1 MSSKKERRVS
11 MGILQKNGGTEGNF
25 FGKAYDVAYAVCY
38 HLGLH
43 AIRKGR
49 LVIKALDGL
58 LSECVKAL
66 KGLFGR
72 MKKLLKRPTYI
83 IKKEWQSVLEFT
95 FRAPSR
101 VIDRIIKTG
110 KEYGFKEAIASLLNI
125 IKNTRHVI
133 LKNVS
138 ILASYVLPVV
148 AVVLL
153 VVTINTNLS
162 KEYAVRVTYNGY
174 EIGIVKDETVFYDG
188 EAIMRDRILYSTD
201 ETAYYFVPQF
211 EMVRKDADTEYS
223 DAYMICNEL
232 IRSSGDV
239 FSTAYG
245 LYVDD
250 TFYGATIEGEAL
262 GLALETLLNSHL
274 TGAENEIVRFH
285 NDVRIRE
292 GLYLDSSLVPLSQLE
307 QLIDSKVDYSAT
319 YTVVKNDSPY
329 RIASKNGISLE
340 TLLALNP
347 EIEKNCYV
355 GQQVI
360 VSEERP
366 LLSVET
372 VITEQREVK
381 VDYDSVTIP
390 DSTMSFGNSVVT
402 KKGKKGTA
410 VETVEKVYVAGILAE
425 TNVVKTEITKEPV
438 TEYVRRGTHMST
450 AIKPSQGDGTFDFEF
465 KWPVNGGYETCDVDG
480 YKGHTGMD
488 IGGVP
493 VGTSIYASADGIV
506 IKSVKNRYG
515 YGYHIIIDHGNGVQT
530 LYAHC
535 SKLYAKVGDVVERGD
550 KIALLGAT
558 GNAQGK
564 HLHFEIR
571 INGEYK
577 DPEDYIGSYYG
588 QKKSSK

>member
-1 MSSKKERRVS
+1 
-11 MGILQKNGGTEGNF
+11 MGILQRKGSTEENF
-25 FGKAYDVAYAVCY
+25 FGKAYEVAYAVCY
-38 HLGLH
+38 HLGLQT
-43 AIRKGR
+43 IRKGR
-49 LVIKALDGL
+49 LVFKTLAVL
-58 LSECVKAL
+58 LRECGKAL

-72 MKKLLKRPTYI
+72 TKKLLKRPTYI
-83 IKKEWQSVLEFT
+83 IKKEWQSVLDFT
-95 FRAPSR
+95 ILAPKR
-101 VIDRIIKTG
+101 VITRIIKTG
-110 KEYGFKEAIASLLNI
+110 KEYGFKEAVKSLSNI
-125 IKNTRHVI
+125 LKNTRHI
-133 LKNVS
+133 ALKNVG
-138 ILASYVLPVV
+138 IVTSYALPV
-148 AVVLL
+148 AAALLL
-153 VVTINTNLS
+153 VVTINTSLS
-162 KEYAVRVTYNGY
+162 KEYAVRVTYNGR
-174 EIGIVKDETVFYDG
+174 EIGTVKDETVFYEG
-188 EAIMRDRILYSTD
+188 EAIMQERILYSTD

-211 EMVRKDADTEYS
+211 EMVRMDADTEYS

-250 TFYGATIEGEAL
+250 TFYGATTEGEAL
-262 GLALETLLNSHL
+262 SLALETLLNSYL

-307 QLIDSKVDYSAT
+307 KLIDSKVDYSAT

-355 GQQVI
+355 GQQII

-390 DSTMSFGNSVVT
+390 DNTMSYGNSVVT

-425 TNVVKTEITKEPV
+425 TNVVNTEITKEPV

-465 KWPVNGGYETCDVDG
+465 KWPVNGGYETCDIDG

-535 SKLYAKVGDVVERGD
+535 SKLYAKVGDEVKQGD

-577 DPEDYIGSYYG
+577 DPEEYIGTYYG

>member
-1 MSSKKERRVS
+1 
-11 MGILQKNGGTEGNF
+11 MGILQKKGNTEENF
-25 FGKAYDVAYAVCY
+25 FGKAYEIAYAVCY

-43 AIRKGR
+43 TLRKGR

-58 LSECVKAL
+58 LRECGKAL

-72 MKKLLKRPTYI
+72 MKNLLKRPTYI
-83 IKKEWQSVLEFT
+83 IKREWQSVLDFV
-95 FRAPSR
+95 FLAPGR
-101 VIDRIIKTG
+101 VITRTIKTG
-110 KEYGFKEAIASLLNI
+110 KQYGFAEAVKSLLNI
-125 IKNTRHVI
+125 LKNTRHVA
-133 LKNVS
+133 LKNVG
-138 ILASYVLPVV
+138 IVTSYALPIV
-148 AVVLL
+148 AAVLL
-153 VVTINTNLS
+153 VVTINTNLA
-162 KEYAVRVTYNGY
+162 KEYAVRVTYNGR
-174 EIGIVKDETVFYDG
+174 EIGIVEDETVFYEG
-188 EAIMRDRILYSTD
+188 EAIMQERILYSTD
-201 ETAYYFVPQF
+201 ETAYYFIPQF

-250 TFYGATIEGEAL
+250 TFYGATTEGEAL
-262 GLALETLLNSHL
+262 GIALEALLNSYL
-274 TGAENEIVRFH
+274 TGAENEMVRFH

-292 GLYLDSSLVPLSQLE
+292 GLYLDSSLVPFSQLE
-307 QLIDSKVDYSAT
+307 QLIDSKVDYAAT

-372 VITEQREVK
+372 VVTEQREVK
-381 VDYDSVTIP
+381 VEYDSVTIP
-390 DSTMSFGNSVVT
+390 DNTMSYGNYVVT
-402 KKGKKGTA
+402 TKGKNGTA

-425 TNVVKTEITKEPV
+425 TNVVNTEITKQPV

-465 KWPVNGGYETCDVDG
+465 MWPVNGGYQTCSIDG
-480 YKGHTGMD
+480 YRGHTGID

-506 IKSVKNRYG
+506 IKSVKNTYG

-535 SKLYAKVGDVVERGD
+535 SKLYAKVGDEVKKGD
-550 KIALLGAT
+550 KIALVGAT
-558 GNAQGK
+558 GNADGK

-577 DPEDYIGSYYG
+577 DPADYIGTYYG
-588 QKKSSK
+588 QKKNKK

>member
-1 MSSKKERRVS
+1 
-11 MGILQKNGGTEGNF
+11 MGILQRKGNTEGNF
-25 FGKAYDVAYAVCY
+25 FGKACEVAYAVCY

-58 LSECVKAL
+58 LSEFGKAL
-66 KGLFGR
+66 KGVFGG
-72 MKKLLKRPTYI
+72 MKKLLKRPTHI
-83 IKKEWQSVLEFT
+83 IKKEWQSVLDFV
-95 FRAPSR
+95 FCAPSR
-101 VIDRIIKTG
+101 TIIRIIKTG
-110 KEYGFKEAIASLLNI
+110 KEYGFKEAVKSFFNI
-125 IKNTRHVI
+125 LKNTRSVAI
-133 LKNVS
+133 KNLNIVG
-138 ILASYVLPVV
+138 SYLLPI
-148 AVVLL
+148 AAAILL
-153 VVTINTNLS
+153 VVTINTSLS
-162 KEYAVRVTYNGY
+162 KEYAVRVTYNGK

-188 EAIMRDRILYSTD
+188 ESIMRDRILYSTD
-201 ETAYYFVPQF
+201 ETAYYFIPQF
-211 EMVRKDADTEYS
+211 EMVRKDTNTEYS

-232 IRSSGDV
+232 IRCSGDV

-250 TFYGATIEGEAL
+250 TFYGATTEGEAL
-262 GLALETLLNSHL
+262 SLALETLLNSYL

-307 QLIDSKVDYSAT
+307 ELIDSKVDYSAT

-381 VDYDSVTIP
+381 VDYESVTIP
-390 DSTMSFGNSVVT
+390 DSTMSYGNYIVT
-402 KKGKKGTA
+402 TKGKKGTA
-410 VETVEKVYVAGILAE
+410 VETIEKVYVAGILAE
-425 TNVVKTEITKEPV
+425 TNVVNTEITKEPV

-450 AIKPSQGDGTFDFEF
+450 KIKPSQGDGTFDFDF
-465 KWPVNGGYETCDVDG
+465 KWPVNGGYLTCDING

-493 VGTSIYASADGIV
+493 VGTAIYASADGIV
-506 IKSVKNRYG
+506 IKSVKNTYG

-535 SKLYAKVGDVVERGD
+535 SKLYAKVGDEVKRGD

-558 GNAQGK
+558 GNAYGK

-588 QKKSSK
+588 QKKSAK